1 MQCVCGRGYSDDLR
15 WLLRCGRARPQ
26 EDGRYVTELYLYRRV
41 LDRCYFCCT
50 GVSEYT
56 VSLEE
61 QLVTVK
67 GSIGYDELLEKIK
80 KTGKEVSAVTMLS
93 VLEC

>member
-1 MQCVCGRGYSDDLR
+1 MHAGGDCADDLR
-15 WLLRCGRARPQ
+15 WLLRCRRARPQ
-26 EDGRYVTELYLYRRV
+26 EDGRYVIYICTGGGFKG
-41 LDRCYFCCT
+41 CYFCCA

>member
-1 MQCVCGRGYSDDLR
+1 MTG
-15 WLLRCGRARPQ
+15 
-26 EDGRYVTELYLYRRV
+26 
-41 LDRCYFCCT
+41 YFCRL

-67 GSIGYDELLEKIK
+67 GTIGYDELLEKIK
-80 KTGKEVSAVTMLS
+80 KTGKEVSAVTMRS
-93 VLEC
+93 TAG